1 MRSYYEYTP
10 ERDEVSPIEPQDGF
24 LAATEAMAEQLNLG
38 CFCVSLD
45 RKELEEAL
53 DRAVRI
59 EGFARRLSASHP
71 TLFSNVPVFV
81 PSATLGKMMLIV
93 DAIEGAA
100 QLPAYCAATLSHA
113 PPTARP
119 NFGPRGAFM
128 GYDFHLAPDGPKLI
142 EVNTNAGGAFLNAFL
157 AGAQHACCPEAEFQ
171 VRPPTASEFAERV
184 TRMFTA
190 EWQLQR
196 GGGQPALT
204 AIVDDLPRQQHL
216 YPEFQLAKELL
227 DGRGIPTVILD
238 PSELVF
244 DGQKLT
250 SNGRTVDLVYNRLV
264 DFSLDEPR
272 HAALRDAYLQGTVVL
287 TPSPFVHALFAD
299 KRNLALLS
307 DDGLLDQWGLSV
319 ERRAVLRSGLP
330 RTVVVT
336 ATNSEDLWRKRRNL
350 FFKPAR
356 GHGSKAAY
364 RGDKLTRR
372 VWDEIVGGEYVAQ
385 VFAAPTARNANVAGE
400 SITLKTDIRLYTYAG
415 ELLLAAARLY
425 QGQTTNM
432 RTAGGGFAPVLEVT
446 GPGSCLEQA
455 CEPVPQPSTPGS
467 GI

>member
-1 MRSYYEYTP
+1 M
-10 ERDEVSPIEPQDGF
+10 SPIEPPNGVPV
-24 LAATEAMAEQLNLG
+24 ATEAIAEQLNLG
-38 CFCVSLD
+38 CFCISLD

-59 EGFARRLSASHP
+59 EGFAQRLSESHA

-93 DAIEGAA
+93 DAVEEAA
-100 QLPAYCAATLSHA
+100 QLPAYRAATLSHA
-113 PPTARP
+113 PPSAQLD
-119 NFGPRGAFM
+119 FGPVGAFM

-157 AGAQHACCPEAEFQ
+157 AGAQHACCQEAEFQ
-171 VRPPTASEFAERV
+171 VRPLTESEFAERV
-184 TRMFTA
+184 ARMFTA

-196 GGGQPALT
+196 GGGQPALV
-204 AIVDDLPRQQHL
+204 AIVDDLPEQQHL
-216 YPEFQLAKELL
+216 YPEFQLAKEMLE
-227 DGRGIPTVILD
+227 GQGIPAVIVD
-238 PSELVF
+238 PAEMVF
-244 DGQKLT
+244 EGHKLT
-250 SNGRTVDLVYNRLV
+250 VHGRTIDLVYNRLV
-264 DFSLDEPR
+264 DFSLEEPR
-272 HAALRDAYLQGTVVL
+272 HAALQAAYLQGAVVL
-287 TPSPFVHALFAD
+287 TPSPYVHALFAD

-307 DDGLLDQWGLSV
+307 DDARLDDWGLSTA
-319 ERRAVLRSGLP
+319 RRAVLRGGLP

-336 ATNSEDLWRKRRNL
+336 ATNNEELWRERRSL

-372 VWDEIVGGEYVAQ
+372 VWDEIVSGEYVAQ
-385 VFAAPTARNANVAGE
+385 AFAAPSARNATVAGE
-400 SITLKTDIRLYTYAG
+400 SIVLKTDIRLYTYAG

-432 RTAGGGFAPVLEVT
+432 RTAGGGFSPVLEVT
-446 GPGSCLEQA
+446 GPESCLDQA
-455 CEPVPQPSTPGS
+455 CGQVPQPTPS
-467 GI
+467 ESSIQ

>member
-1 MRSYYEYTP
+1 MP
-10 ERDEVSPIEPQDGF
+10 PIEPPNG
-24 LAATEAMAEQLNLG
+24 LLVTTEAIAEQLNLG
-38 CFCVSLD
+38 CFCISLD

-59 EGFARRLSASHP
+59 EGFAERLSASHP

-93 DAIEGAA
+93 DAVEGAA
-100 QLPAYCAATLSHA
+100 QLPVFRAATLSHA
-113 PPTARP
+113 PPSAQMD
-119 NFGPRGAFM
+119 FGPVGAFM

-171 VRPPTASEFAERV
+171 VRPLTESEFAERV
-184 TRMFTA
+184 ARMFTA

-196 GGGQPALT
+196 GGGQPALV
-204 AIVDDLPRQQHL
+204 AIVDDLPEQQHL
-216 YPEFQLAKELL
+216 YPEFQLAKVMLE
-227 DGRGIPTVILD
+227 RQGIPTVIVD
-238 PSELVF
+238 PSEMMF

-250 SNGRTVDLVYNRLV
+250 VNGRMVDLVYNRLV
-264 DFSLDEPR
+264 DFSLEEPR
-272 HAALRDAYLQGTVVL
+272 HAALQSAYLQGAVVL
-287 TPSPFVHALFAD
+287 TPSPHVHALFAD

-307 DDGLLDQWGLSV
+307 DDARLDEWGLSI

-336 ATNSEDLWRKRRNL
+336 AANSEDLWRERRNL

-372 VWDEIVGGEYVAQ
+372 VWDEIVSGVYVAQ
-385 VFAAPTARNANVAGE
+385 AFAAPSARNATVAGE
-400 SITLKTDIRLYTYAG
+400 SIVLKTDIRLYTYAG

-432 RTAGGGFAPVLEVT
+432 RTAGGGFSPVLEMT
-446 GPGSCLEQA
+446 GPESCLDQA
-455 CEPVPQPSTPGS
+455 CGQVPEPTTSES
-467 GI
+467 AIKMS

>member
-1 MRSYYEYTP
+1 MSATAP
-10 ERDEVSPIEPQDGF
+10 PNGL
-24 LAATEAMAEQLNLG
+24 LAATEAVAEQLNLG
-38 CFCVSLD
+38 CFCISLD

-59 EGFARRLSASHP
+59 EGFAERLSASHP

-93 DAIEGAA
+93 DAVEGAA
-100 QLPAYCAATLSHA
+100 QLSAYRAAALSQA
-113 PPTARP
+113 PPSAQLD
-119 NFGPRGAFM
+119 FGPVGAFM
-128 GYDFHLAPDGPKLI
+128 GYDFHLTSDGPKLI

-157 AGAQHACCPEAEFQ
+157 AGAQRACCPEAEFQ
-171 VRPPTASEFAERV
+171 VRPLTESDFAERV
-184 TRMFTA
+184 AHMFLA

-196 GGGQPALT
+196 GGGHLALA
-204 AIVDDLPRQQHL
+204 AIVDDLPEQQHL
-216 YPEFQLAKELL
+216 YPEFQLARELL
-227 DGRGIPTVILD
+227 EGRGIPAVIID
-238 PSELVF
+238 PEELEF

-250 SNGRTVDLVYNRLV
+250 ANGHSIDLVYNRLV
-264 DFSLDEPR
+264 DFSLEEPR
-272 HAALRDAYLQGTVVL
+272 HAALKAAYLQGAVVL
-287 TPSPFVHALFAD
+287 TPSPYVHALFAD

-307 DDGLLDQWGLSV
+307 EDARLEEWGLSTA
-319 ERRAVLRSGLP
+319 RRAVLRSGLP

-336 ATNSEDLWRKRRNL
+336 AANCVDLWRERRNL

-372 VWDEIVGGEYVAQ
+372 VWDEIVSGEYVAQ
-385 VFAAPTARNANVAGE
+385 AFAAPTARNATLAGE
-400 SITLKTDIRLYTYAG
+400 SIVLKTDIRLYTYAG

-446 GPGSCLEQA
+446 DPVSCLEQA
-455 CEPVPQPSTPGS
+455 CGQVPQPSSPKSTIGMS
-467 GI
+467 